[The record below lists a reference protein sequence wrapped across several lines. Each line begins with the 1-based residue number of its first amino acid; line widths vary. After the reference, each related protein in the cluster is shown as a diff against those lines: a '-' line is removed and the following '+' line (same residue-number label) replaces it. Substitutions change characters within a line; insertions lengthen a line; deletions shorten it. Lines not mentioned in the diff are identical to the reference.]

1 MKLDSGNGLLK
12 ILKLEERGSR
22 RYIKFLVVMFEI
34 FELDKNISWI
44 FVWKYVFF
52 NEWYN
57 LLRWLEGVFIV

>member
-34 FELDKNISWI
+34 FELDKII
-44 FVWKYVFF
+44 
-52 NEWYN
+52 
-57 LLRWLEGVFIV
+57 IVGFLYGNMCFLMSGIIC

>member
-12 ILKLEERGSR
+12 ILKLEERGGR

-57 LLRWLEGVFIV
+57 LLRWWEGVFIV

>member
-44 FVWKYVFF
+44 FVWKYVFV

-57 LLRWLEGVFIV
+57 L